1 MTCVKLRLYQAY
13 MKDLLSP
20 EESERY
26 ELHVATC
33 SQCRRLLE
41 KEEAEEHLEN
51 QDVDADTDADTDNGH
66 PNDLVTWE
74 NWEEALMD
82 MEIPPLSDT
91 FTQDV
96 ERRMEHIIPLKPPI
110 NWKKRSWNI
119 LKKATLAVAG
129 LTLAVSLGTFVSPTF
144 ADYVHSLFSDN
155 KKADIGLKNA
165 ATQGYVQKLTTK
177 VTQQG
182 ITIEAKE
189 LMADTLRVAVLLDA
203 IDKESK
209 KIPVEE
215 IKKAEMNA
223 QLTDGQGKPF
233 SQYGGITGPLG
244 DLLIVKHE
252 LTNLFTDKNPLP
264 DEMFMDI
271 TFTKIKD
278 IKGEWKLRIPI
289 DMKKAKQVTKTL
301 LPNKQY
307 TSAQGVTIDLQ
318 KLDIAPSATLLTL
331 RKEWTD
337 KEKQNIKKMIDQIGV
352 NENSNAKGKEEVE
365 EKLEFASLEMRQID
379 IAYELLDEKGNI
391 LAAQDDSKASN
402 NKNVIPNGFSG
413 TSNPDGSYTVWDTF
427 TPQSLEPTTFKL
439 KAIYRSEPASFQTKL
454 SPASL
459 AQKPVT
465 ATGSDGSVYTFKKI
479 KVDTENERVDLEIDS
494 VLGKNVVN
502 TSMWRAIDET
512 GKSYRIY
519 QASANTLTIDKL
531 TKIPKEL
538 TIKYH
543 FAKKEYRNVD
553 WEVNLTDKKQQ

>member
-41 KEEAEEHLEN
+41 NEEAEEHLEN
-51 QDVDADTDADTDNGH
+51 QDVDIDIDTDADNGH

-82 MEIPPLSDT
+82 MDIPPLSDT

-96 ERRMEHIIPLKPPI
+96 ERRMEHIIPLKPLI

-119 LKKATLAVAG
+119 VKKATLAVAG

-155 KKADIGLKNA
+155 KKADRGLKNA

-203 IDKESK
+203 IDKEGK

-215 IKKAEMNA
+215 ITKAEMNA

-252 LTNLFTDKNPLP
+252 LTNLFTEKNPMPEEL
-264 DEMFMDI
+264 FMDI

-331 RKEWTD
+331 RKEWTE

-352 NENSNAKGKEEVE
+352 NENSNAKEKEEVE

-519 QASANTLTIDKL
+519 QPSANTLTIDEL
-531 TKIPKEL
+531 TKMPKEL

-543 FAKKEYRNVD
+543 FAKKEYRNVN
-553 WEVNLTDKKQQ
+553 WEINLTDKKQQ

>member
-41 KEEAEEHLEN
+41 KEEEAVHLEN
-51 QDVDADTDADTDNGH
+51 QDVDVDADNAH

-74 NWEEALMD
+74 NWEEALIDMD
-82 MEIPPLSDT
+82 IPPLSDT

-119 LKKATLAVAG
+119 VKKATLAVAG

-177 VTQQG
+177 VNQLG

-203 IDKESK
+203 IDKEGK

-215 IKKAEMNA
+215 ITKAEMDA
-223 QLTDGQGKPF
+223 QLTDSQGKPF
-233 SQYGGITGPLG
+233 SKYGGITGPLG

-352 NENSNAKGKEEVE
+352 TENSSAKGKEEVE

-439 KAIYRSEPASFQTKL
+439 KAIYRSEPASFQTKF
-454 SPASL
+454 SPATL

-465 ATGSDGSVYTFKKI
+465 ATGSDGSVYTFKKV
-479 KVDTENERVDLEIDS
+479 KVDTENERVDLEIES

-502 TSMWRAIDET
+502 TSMWIAIDET

-519 QASANTLTIDKL
+519 QSSDNTLTIHEL
-531 TKIPKEL
+531 TTMPKEL

-553 WEVNLTDKKQQ
+553 WEVNLTDKK

>member
-41 KEEAEEHLEN
+41 KEEAEGHLES
-51 QDVDADTDADTDNGH
+51 QDVDVDVDIDADNGH

-82 MEIPPLSDT
+82 MDIPPLSET

-119 LKKATLAVAG
+119 VKKATLAVAG

-203 IDKESK
+203 IDKEGK

-215 IKKAEMNA
+215 ITKAEMDA

-233 SQYGGITGPLG
+233 SKSGGITGPLG

-252 LTNLFTDKNPLP
+252 IANLFTDKNPLP

-352 NENSNAKGKEEVE
+352 NENSSAKGKEEVE

-439 KAIYRSEPASFQTKL
+439 KAIYRSEPASFQTKF
-454 SPASL
+454 SPATL

-465 ATGSDGSVYTFKKI
+465 ATGSDGSVYTFKKV
-479 KVDTENERVDLEIDS
+479 KVDTENERVDLEIES

-519 QASANTLTIDKL
+519 QSSDNTLTIHEL
-531 TKIPKEL
+531 TTMPKEL